1 MFVEFD
7 AVPFSPAG
15 DQHVVCGSTPAGF
28 GAPVYVD
35 GPERQ
40 PSDVSR
46 RLLERYPRL
55 PKELKAADE
64 LKAAGLRPS
73 NLFRPDAYVLGPPQ
87 LVAVP
92 GVLTGTG
99 RTTPGWDETVYPPS
113 PVYRADTAV
122 PFSAHPN
129 ADEAQAVRREAI
141 RWAQDVLDDPSTVIL
156 AVSAIGSPA
165 PATPPLERAVPYE
178 IALTSTSGRKRWH
191 QFINPGWDTTYL
203 ERLRLDKGGLA
214 VLESAP
220 RFREVADTLLR
231 RIQGKRVVIY
241 GRSLQYAAI
250 YAALEYAWL
259 GDGLPHGALWP
270 GTADTLA
277 QLERSRW
284 ECARLRHGEFDN
296 DWDAAE
302 GHFAL
307 PVEESAADAL
317 SRCRM
322 TAALLRRMADPA
334 LRYAELNAR
343 AERAVRDGKSHRPRS
358 QGGQRLSRIAA
369 SRHAVLE
376 RSQGACENPRCPDPR
391 YTSAL
396 GRNGSYLLEVAHIDD
411 HAKGGDDLPRAMI
424 ALCPNCHA
432 LKTRGKVADSF
443 RDLLRATALVRHQ
456 ELLTKARCKCPS
468 PAPAGQLCCAQ
479 SSAELVE
486 GFFE

>member
-15 DQHVVCGSTPAGF
+15 EQHVVCGATPAGF

-40 PSDVSR
+40 PHDVFR
-46 RLLERYPRL
+46 RLLERYPRS
-55 PKELKAADE
+55 PKGLKSASE
-64 LKAAGLRPS
+64 LKAAGLRAS
-73 NLFRPDAYVLGPPQ
+73 NLFRPDAYVLGPSQ
-87 LVAVP
+87 LVTIP
-92 GVLTGTG
+92 GVPTGTG
-99 RTTPGWDETVYPPS
+99 RTTQAWEETVHPPS
-113 PVYRADTAV
+113 PVYRADKAV
-122 PFSAHPN
+122 PFSTRPH

-141 RWAQDVLDDPSTVIL
+141 RWAQDVLDDPDTVIL

-165 PATPPLERAVPYE
+165 PSTPPLERAVPYE

-191 QFINPGWDTTYL
+191 QFINPGWETIYL
-203 ERLRLDKGGLA
+203 EQLRLGKGGLA

-220 RFREVADTLLR
+220 LFREVADTLLR

-241 GRSLQYAAI
+241 GRNLQYAAI

-259 GDGLPHGALWP
+259 GDGLPYGALWP
-270 GTADTLA
+270 GTADTLT

-396 GRNGSYLLEVAHIDD
+396 GRNGSYLLEVDHIDD

-432 LKTRGKVADSF
+432 LKTRGTVADSF

-456 ELLTKARCKCPS
+456 ELLTKAR
-468 PAPAGQLCCAQ
+468 
-479 SSAELVE
+479 
-486 GFFE
+486 